1 MAPCHLS
8 QVLRLPNKGE
18 MQPRPERSPWP
29 YFAAFSVAVII
40 VAAIRWSLAHPFGV
54 HWDEAEYLN
63 WVALDLQRLD
73 SGMLLRLGGRI
84 LVGSQGMP
92 PAYRVL
98 ALPFLVPFGFHTTAA
113 RLASL
118 AGFGL
123 SCWFIYLASRR
134 VGSQTAA
141 AFAVLIYA
149 LSPEVV
155 SASMFFGTDAP
166 LYLATAAMLYFL
178 FVHWTDP
185 SERASTWIGLGLA
198 IALGFW
204 SKASFFAIA
213 PPAMAFALIVS
224 FRKHR
229 SLAGVSSLIK
239 ACLLAGLIGAPWWL
253 LNIRAAIAYAKYSR
267 GFVRNSL
274 GSPSLATWTRWL
286 DSVVQCLLG
295 HAVSMLIAAIAIVF
309 LWKVIVKRET
319 VLDELHKNAVGACA
333 CAGLP
338 IVLAQL
344 SGTNHLLRHISPALI
359 PLSMSVGIFADQIG
373 WTRSKVLLAASGVL
387 FSVQLAMIVYPVV
400 FPNKIAVDPGFV
412 NGSPPW
418 QAMVRLD
425 QWNWEPL
432 RDISLSCGDATPAI
446 SYLGGWRAFDP
457 PHMQSP
463 WVRAGASANTFA
475 SELPYPTWLWRYED
489 GAIDWQKVRAGAEQS
504 DIVVTAPGY
513 IGEVSIKEDQDNQH
527 NAEFADRLSHDP
539 LFQAPV
545 HLTMGRFAPIDVLV
559 FVKNTLHCSP
569 EKHAQFG
576 SKLQWVPTF
585 DNGTARRV
593 F

>member
-1 MAPCHLS
+1 MP
-8 QVLRLPNKGE
+8 PK
-18 MQPRPERSPWP
+18 PEKSLWP

-40 VAAIRWSLAHPFGV
+40 VAAIRWSLAHPYGV

-63 WVALDLQRLD
+63 WVAVDLQRLY

-84 LVGSQGMP
+84 LIGSQGMP

-98 ALPFLVPFGFHTTAA
+98 ALPFLVPFGFHPTAA

-123 SCWFIYLASRR
+123 SCWFIYLASCRI
-134 VGSQTAA
+134 GSQTAG
-141 AFAVLIYA
+141 AFAVLIFS

-155 SASMFFGTDAP
+155 GASMFFGTDAP

-178 FVHWTDP
+178 FVYWSDP
-185 SERASTWIGLGLA
+185 LERPSTWIGLGLA
-198 IALGFW
+198 IGLGLW
-204 SKASFFAIA
+204 SKASFFAIG
-213 PPAMAFALIVS
+213 PPALLFALVVS
-224 FRKHR
+224 FRKHHG
-229 SLAGVSSLIK
+229 LAGVSSLCK
-239 ACLLAGLIGAPWWL
+239 GCVLGGLIGAPWWL
-253 LNIRAAIAYAKYSR
+253 VNIRAAMAYAKYSR
-267 GFVRNSL
+267 GFVRNSV
-274 GSPSLATWTRWL
+274 GSPSLATWARWL

-295 HAVSMLIAAIAIVF
+295 HAVSILIASITIVF
-309 LWKVIVKRET
+309 LWKVVVKREK
-319 VLDELHKNAVGACA
+319 VLDELHRNAVGVCA

-338 IVLAQL
+338 IILAQL

-359 PLSMSVGIFADQIG
+359 PLGISVGLVADQIR
-373 WTRSKVLLAASGVL
+373 WTRSRALLAASGVL
-387 FSVQLAMIVYPVV
+387 FSVQLAMLVYPVV
-400 FPNKIAVDPGFV
+400 FPNKSVVDPGFP

-418 QAMVRLD
+418 RAMVRLD

-432 RDISLSCGDATPAI
+432 RDISLSCSDVTPTI
-446 SYLGGWRAFDP
+446 SYLGGGRAFDP
-457 PHMQSP
+457 PHIQSP
-463 WVRAGASANTFA
+463 WVRASASANTFP
-475 SELPYPTWLWRYED
+475 SQVPNPTWLWRYED
-489 GAIDWQKVRAGAEQS
+489 GSIDWQKVMAGAEQS

-513 IGEVSIKEDQDNQH
+513 IGEVSNMEDLDNQH

-559 FVKNTLHCSP
+559 FAKNTLRCASA
-569 EKHAQFG
+569 KDARFG
-576 SKLQWVPTF
+576 GKIPWDPAFESVMV
-585 DNGTARRV
+585 RRV

>member
-1 MAPCHLS
+1 MP
-8 QVLRLPNKGE
+8 
-18 MQPRPERSPWP
+18 PRPERSLWP
-29 YFAAFSVAVII
+29 FFAAFTVAVII
-40 VAAIRWSLAHPFGV
+40 LAAIRWSLAHPYGV

-63 WVALDLQRLD
+63 WATVDLQRLY
-73 SGMLLRLGGRI
+73 SGRLLRLGGRI
-84 LVGSQGMP
+84 LIGSQGMP

-98 ALPFLVPFGFHTTAA
+98 ALPFLVPFGFHPTAA

-141 AFAVLIYA
+141 ALAVLIFT

-166 LYLATAAMLYFL
+166 LYLATAAMLYYL
-178 FVHWTDP
+178 FVYWTDP
-185 SERASTWIGLGLA
+185 AERPSTWIGLGLA
-198 IALGFW
+198 IGLGFW

-213 PPAMAFALIVS
+213 PPAIAFALVVS
-224 FRKHR
+224 FRKR
-229 SLAGVSSLIK
+229 RTLAGVVPLCK
-239 ACLLAGLIGAPWWL
+239 ACILAGMIGAPWWL

-274 GSPSLATWTRWL
+274 GSPSLATWARWL

-295 HAVSMLIAAIAIVF
+295 HAVSIVVAAIAIVF
-309 LWKVIVKRET
+309 LWKVVVKRKT
-319 VLDELHKNAVGACA
+319 VLDELHKNAIGVCA

-338 IVLAQL
+338 IILAQL

-359 PLSMSVGIFADQIG
+359 PLSISVGVVADQIG
-373 WTRSKVLLAASGVL
+373 WTRSKLLLAASGIL

-400 FPNKIAVDPGFV
+400 FPNKFAVDPGFP
-412 NGSPPW
+412 NASPAW
-418 QAMVRLD
+418 QVMIRFD

-432 RDISLSCGDATPAI
+432 RDISTSCGDVTPTI
-446 SYLGGWRAFDP
+446 SYLGGGREFDP

-463 WVRAGASANTFA
+463 WVHAGASANTFA
-475 SELPYPTWLWRYED
+475 SQVPYPTWLWRYED
-489 GAIDWQKVRAGAEQS
+489 GVIDWQKVMAGAEQS

-513 IGEVSIKEDQDNQH
+513 LGEASNKEDLDNQH

-539 LFQAPV
+539 LFRAPV

-559 FVKNTLHCSP
+559 FVKNTLRCP
-569 EKHAQFG
+569 PGKDARFG
-576 SKLQWVPTF
+576 SKLQWSSMSES
-585 DNGTARRV
+585 GMARRV

>member
-1 MAPCHLS
+1 MS
-8 QVLRLPNKGE
+8 
-18 MQPRPERSPWP
+18 PRPERSLWP
-29 YFAAFSVAVII
+29 FFAAFTVAVII
-40 VAAIRWSLAHPFGV
+40 VAAIRWSLAHPYGV

-63 WVALDLQRLD
+63 WVAVDLQRLY

-84 LVGSQGMP
+84 LIGSQGIP

-98 ALPFLVPFGFHTTAA
+98 ALPFLVPFGFHATAA

-118 AGFGL
+118 AGFAL
-123 SCWFIYLASRR
+123 SCWFIYLASRC
-134 VGSQTAA
+134 VGSQTAG
-141 AFAVLIYA
+141 AFAVLIFS

-166 LYLATAAMLYFL
+166 LYLATAAMLYYL
-178 FVHWTDP
+178 FVYWSDP
-185 SERASTWIGLGLA
+185 SERPSTWIGLGLA
-198 IALGFW
+198 IGLGFW

-213 PPAMAFALIVS
+213 PPALAFALIVS

-229 SLAGVSSLIK
+229 SLAGVSALCK
-239 ACLLAGLIGAPWWL
+239 ACALGGLIGAPWWL
-253 LNIRAAIAYAKYSR
+253 VNIRAAMAFAKHAR

-274 GSPSLATWTRWL
+274 GSPFLATWARWL

-295 HAVSMLIAAIAIVF
+295 HAVSILLASIAIVF

-319 VLDELHKNAVGACA
+319 VLDELHKNAVGVCA

-338 IVLAQL
+338 IILAQL

-359 PLSMSVGIFADQIG
+359 PLSISVGIVADQIG

-387 FSVQLAMIVYPVV
+387 FAAQLAMIVYPVV

-412 NGSPPW
+412 NGSLPW
-418 QAMVRLD
+418 RTMIRLD

-432 RDISLSCGDATPAI
+432 RDISMGCGDATPTI
-446 SYLGGWRAFDP
+446 SYLGGGRAFDP

-463 WVRAGASANTFA
+463 WVRAGASAITFA
-475 SELPYPTWLWRYED
+475 SQLPDPTWLWRYED
-489 GAIDWQKVRAGAEQS
+489 GSIDWQKVMAGAEQS

-513 IGEVSIKEDQDNQH
+513 IGEVSNKEDLDNQY
-527 NAEFADRLSHDP
+527 NAEFASRLSQDP
-539 LFQAPV
+539 LFQKPV

-559 FVKNTLHCSP
+559 FVKNTLRCP
-569 EKHAQFG
+569 PGKDAQFG
-576 SKLQWVPTF
+576 GNVPWNPTF
-585 DNGTARRV
+585 ESGMARRV

>member
-1 MAPCHLS
+1 MP
-8 QVLRLPNKGE
+8 
-18 MQPRPERSPWP
+18 PRPERSLWP
-29 YFAAFSVAVII
+29 FFAAFTVAVII
-40 VAAIRWSLAHPFGV
+40 VAAIRWSLAHPYGV

-63 WVALDLQRLD
+63 WVAVDLQRLY
-73 SGMLLRLGGRI
+73 SGMLIRLGGRI
-84 LVGSQGMP
+84 LIGSQGMP

-123 SCWFIYLASRR
+123 SCWFIYLAARR
-134 VGSQTAA
+134 IGSQTAG
-141 AFAVLIYA
+141 AFAVLIFS

-155 SASMFFGTDAP
+155 SASMFFGTDTP
-166 LYLATAAMLYFL
+166 LYLATAAMLYYL
-178 FVHWTDP
+178 FVYWTEP
-185 SERASTWIGLGLA
+185 AERLSTWIGLGLA
-198 IALGFW
+198 IGLGFW

-213 PPAMAFALIVS
+213 PPALAFALVIS

-229 SLAGVSSLIK
+229 TLAGVAPLCK
-239 ACLLAGLIGAPWWL
+239 ACLLAGMIGAPWWIV
-253 LNIRAAIAYAKYSR
+253 NIRAAMAYAKYSR

-274 GSPSLATWTRWL
+274 GSRSLATFARWL
-286 DSVVQCLLG
+286 DSVMQCLLG
-295 HAVSMLIAAIAIVF
+295 HAVSILIASIVIVF

-319 VLDELHKNAVGACA
+319 VLDELRRNAVGVCA
-333 CAGLP
+333 CAALP
-338 IVLAQL
+338 IVLTQL

-359 PLSMSVGIFADQIG
+359 PVSISVGVIADQIS
-373 WTRSKVLLAASGVL
+373 WTRSKGLLAASGVL
-387 FSVQLAMIVYPVV
+387 FSVQLAMLVYPVV
-400 FPNKIAVDPGFV
+400 LPNKIAVEPGFV

-432 RDISLSCGDATPAI
+432 RDISTSCGDVTPTI
-446 SYLGGWRAFDP
+446 SYLGGGRAFDP
-457 PHMQSP
+457 PHIQSP

-475 SELPYPTWLWRYED
+475 SQLPYPTWLWRYED
-489 GAIDWQKVRAGAEQS
+489 GSIDWQKVMVGAEQS

-513 IGEVSIKEDQDNQH
+513 IGEVSNMEDLDNQH
-527 NAEFADRLSHDP
+527 NAEFDDRLSHDP
-539 LFQAPV
+539 LFRAPV

-559 FVKNTLHCSP
+559 FVKNTLRCP
-569 EKHAQFG
+569 AGKDARFG
-576 SKLQWVPTF
+576 SNIPRGPTF
-585 DNGTARRV
+585 ESGMVRRV